1 MCDIWTGQAS
11 DPALDRRSMARLSTK
26 PALNAK
32 TPASPADAIARGI
45 ALRIAAAGLFS
56 VMSALLKLAS
66 TDHVTAP
73 ELVFYRGLF
82 GLPVVLI
89 WVLTTQGLHTL
100 KTERPGANVFRS
112 VLGITGIMLNFQALT
127 MLSLA
132 DATTIGFTA
141 PIFATLLSGLILKE
155 AVGKHRWAAV
165 LLGFVGVAVVLG
177 VGPGGGHL
185 APSLAGA
192 AVGLM
197 GALGTASVTITLR
210 QLKDTE
216 HVAAIVFWFFV
227 AQILVAGLLLP
238 IFGSWHGPKI
248 LALLAAGA
256 MAGALA
262 QICMTASLRNAPV
275 SVIAP
280 FDYLQ
285 IVGAVIFG
293 WWLLHSTPSLNTL
306 AGGALIAASG
316 LYTVWREHVRR
327 RERLIQPN
335 SPPL

>member
-1 MCDIWTGQAS
+1 MV
-11 DPALDRRSMARLSTK
+11 RLLKS
-26 PALNAK
+26 
-32 TPASPADAIARGI
+32 ASPDAAPPSPSDAIAQGI
-45 ALRIAAAGLFS
+45 ALRIAAAGFFS

-66 TDHVTAP
+66 TDHVSAP

-89 WVLTTQGLHTL
+89 WVLTTQGVHTL
-100 KTERPGANVFRS
+100 KTERPWAHVFRS
-112 VLGITGIMLNFQALT
+112 ALGITGIMMNFQALT

-165 LLGFVGVAVVLG
+165 LLGFVGVAVVLRAG
-177 VGPGGGHL
+177 ATVGHVGPPL
-185 APSLAGA
+185 
-192 AVGLM
+192 VGVIVALM
-197 GALGTASVTITLR
+197 GAFFTASVTITLR
-210 QLKDTE
+210 QLKNTE
-216 HVAAIVFWFFV
+216 HVGAIVFWFFV
-227 AQILVAGLLLP
+227 AQILIAGLFLP
-238 IFGSWHGPKI
+238 AFGSWHRPAI
-248 LALLAAGA
+248 LAILAGGGVAG
-256 MAGALA
+256 GLA

-285 IVGAVIFG
+285 IVGALIFG
-293 WWLLHSTPSLNTL
+293 WWLLDSTPTWNTL

-327 RERLIQPN
+327 RDRLIQPI
-335 SPPL
+335 SPPV

>member
-1 MCDIWTGQAS
+1 MVRLPKIATQDAS
-11 DPALDRRSMARLSTK
+11 PPS
-26 PALNAK
+26 P
-32 TPASPADAIARGI
+32 PADAIAQGI

-56 VMSALLKLAS
+56 IMSALLKLAS
-66 TDHVTAP
+66 ADDVTAP

-89 WVLTTQGLHTL
+89 WVLTTQGVHTL
-100 KTERPGANVFRS
+100 KTERPWAHVFRS
-112 VLGITGIMLNFQALT
+112 ALGITGIMLNFQALT

-165 LLGFVGVAVVLG
+165 LLGFVGVAVVLRG
-177 VGPGGGHL
+177 GGSAGQVGPPLIGVL
-185 APSLAGA
+185 VA
-192 AVGLM
+192 LM
-197 GALGTASVTITLR
+197 GAFFTASVTITLR
-210 QLKDTE
+210 QLKNTE

-227 AQILVAGLLLP
+227 AQILVAGLFLP
-238 IFGSWHGPKI
+238 LFGSWHGPLI
-248 LALLAAGA
+248 LAILAGGGVAG
-256 MAGALA
+256 GLA

-275 SVIAP
+275 AVIAP

-285 IVGAVIFG
+285 IVGALVFG
-293 WWLLHSTPSLNTL
+293 WWLLHSTPTWNTL
-306 AGGALIAASG
+306 AGAALIAASG

-327 RERLIQPN
+327 RDRLIQPA
-335 SPPL
+335 SPPV

>member
-1 MCDIWTGQAS
+1 MV
-11 DPALDRRSMARLSTK
+11 RLPTSAT
-26 PALNAK
+26 PNAK
-32 TPASPADAIARGI
+32 PPTSPSSDAIAQGI
-45 ALRIAAAGLFS
+45 ALRIAAAGFFS

-66 TDHVTAP
+66 TDQVSAP

-82 GLPVVLI
+82 GLPVVLV
-89 WVLTTQGLHTL
+89 WVLTSQGIHTL
-100 KTERPGANVFRS
+100 KTERPWAHVFRS
-112 VLGITGIMLNFQALT
+112 ALGITGIMLNFQALT

-165 LLGFVGVAVVLG
+165 LLGFLGVAVVLG
-177 VGPGGGHL
+177 FGPGGGH
-185 APSLAGA
+185 APSLGGAGVALLGAFFTA
-192 AVGLM
+192 A
-197 GALGTASVTITLR
+197 VTITLR
-210 QLKDTE
+210 QLKNTE
-216 HVAAIVFWFFV
+216 HVAAIVFWFIV
-227 AQILVAGLLLP
+227 AQIVVAGQFLP
-238 IFGSWHGPKI
+238 AVGSWHGPTI
-248 LALLAAGA
+248 LALLSGGGVAG
-256 MAGALA
+256 GLA

-285 IVGAVIFG
+285 IVGAVVFG
-293 WWLLHSTPSLNTL
+293 WWLLNSSPTLNTL

-327 RERLIQPN
+327 RERLIQPI
-335 SPPL
+335 SPPV